1 MRSRAARW
9 TFVTVAWIA
18 LIAAGVF
25 LFTTHKQIATE
36 ADAARAV
43 DLHAREADAALGE
56 ARVAQ
61 QAYVATG
68 QGVEFWMP
76 KVASTG
82 EAAATA
88 LKGARESATSGA
100 AKGEVDEA
108 TAAMKDF
115 AEVDKRARDYIHAGQ
130 ALMAGDVIYTEGSQA
145 IATAMRHVEMARQA
159 ERQAFDANEAAFEK
173 NQAMAIAGAGGLAA
187 LVLLLLA
194 PAGRVDEEDPS
205 LRIGSPSPVPSRVRS
220 TLGIES
226 DEGIVSHA
234 RPVSGPTA
242 TPAATAGTTRPPTPP
257 AYARSPIVLKAAAD
271 LATDFGRVRD
281 ADELGRLLERAAD
294 IIDASGL
301 IVWMG
306 DTTGG
311 DLRAVLSHGYAPD
324 VLARMPSVPR
334 SADNAAAMA
343 YRNGAMQIVPQRPGS
358 KAGAIVAP
366 ILAAEG
372 CIGALAAEIND
383 GGEGSEAVQ
392 AVSTIVAAH
401 LASALAGPS
410 LDSQTIPET
419 RAAAQR

>member
-18 LIAAGVF
+18 IIAAGVF
-25 LFTTHKQIATE
+25 VFSTHKQIATA

-43 DLHAREADAALGE
+43 DLHAREADAALGD

-88 LKGARESATSGA
+88 LKALRESATSAA

-108 TAAMKDF
+108 TAALRDF
-115 AEVDKRARDYIHAGQ
+115 AEVDKRARDYIRASQ

-145 IATAMRHVEMARQA
+145 IASAERHVEMARQA
-159 ERQAFDANEAAFEK
+159 ERQAFDADAAALEK
-173 NQAMAIAGAGGLAA
+173 NQAIAIVGAGGLAA
-187 LVLLLLA
+187 LVLLLLV
-194 PAGRVDEEDPS
+194 PAGRVDEEDPA
-205 LRIGSPSPVPSRVRS
+205 LRIGSPTPLRPRVGS
-220 TLGIES
+220 TLGIEP

-234 RPVSGPTA
+234 RPVATPAQA
-242 TPAATAGTTRPPTPP
+242 TPAAGVRPPTAPV
-257 AYARSPIVLKAAAD
+257 YSRSPIVLKAAAD

-281 ADELGRLLERAAD
+281 ADELGRLLERAAE

-306 DTTGG
+306 DTIGG

-324 VLARMPSVPR
+324 VLARMPTVPR
-334 SADNAAAMA
+334 SADNAAATA
-343 YRNGAMQIVPQRPGS
+343 YRTGAMQIVPQRPGT

-410 LDSQTIPET
+410 LESQAIPEA

>member
-18 LIAAGVF
+18 IVAAAAF
-25 LFTTHKQIATE
+25 LFTTHKQIAAA

-43 DLHAREADAALGE
+43 DLHAREADAALAE

-68 QGVEFWMP
+68 QGVQFWMP
-76 KVASTG
+76 KVASTT
-82 EAAATA
+82 EATTDA
-88 LKGARESATSGA
+88 LKAVRESATSAA
-100 AKGEVDEA
+100 AKGEIDEA
-108 TAAMKDF
+108 TAAMHDF

-130 ALMAGDVIYTEGSQA
+130 TLMAGDVIYTEGSQA
-145 IATAMRHVEMARQA
+145 IASAMRHVEMARQA
-159 ERQAFDANEAAFEK
+159 ERQAFDASEASLEKNEAI
-173 NQAMAIAGAGGLAA
+173 AIASAAGLAG

-194 PAGRVDEEDPS
+194 PAAASEEGDPA
-205 LRIGSPSPVPSRVRS
+205 LHIGSPTPMTSRVGS
-220 TLGIES
+220 TLGIDS

-234 RPVSGPTA
+234 RPASTQA
-242 TPAATAGTTRPPTPP
+242 AAPAPGIRPPTPP
-257 AYARSPIVLKAAAD
+257 AHARSPIVLKAAAD

-281 ADELGRLLERAAD
+281 AEELGRLLERAAE

-301 IVWMG
+301 VVWMG

-311 DLRAVLSHGYAPD
+311 DLRAVLSHGYPPD

-334 SADNAAAMA
+334 GADNAAATA
-343 YRNGAMQIVPQRPGS
+343 YRTGAMQIVPQRPGT

-401 LASALAGPS
+401 LASALAGAS
-410 LDSQTIPET
+410 IESQAIPET
-419 RAAAQR
+419 RAAAAQR